1 MGGREISA
9 KNLKEKDGEIIM
21 KGLQGAIDIHVHSS
35 PSIFPRSVDDF
46 ELAKQAKQAGMRA
59 IVLKAH
65 EESTV
70 SRAQLV
76 SKVVEGIEVYGSL
89 VLNEYVGGL
98 NPYAVDMAI
107 QQGAKLIWMPTGSAK
122 HHLDHY
128 GGKSDYKEQKS
139 TIRLLPQKGITILSE
154 DGKLLPVVYDIID
167 LIKGSGAVLA
177 TGHLSPLETQI
188 LTHTAISRGVEKVLV
203 AHPDLKIN
211 KMDLSLQIELV
222 RMGAYVEKSMLT
234 LMPLW
239 KSIEPDELVAGI
251 RQIGIEKCILQTDF
265 GQANHPSPTEG
276 YGDFIQILQEQGMEE
291 KEIECM
297 ACTNPAELLG
307 LT

>member
-1 MGGREISA
+1 MDL
-9 KNLKEKDGEIIM
+9 LK
-21 KGLQGAIDIHVHSS
+21 GAIDIHVHSS
-35 PSIFPRSVDDF
+35 PSIFPRSVDDL
-46 ELAKQAKQAGMRA
+46 ELAEQAKKAGMRA

-70 SRAQLV
+70 SRAMLV
-76 SKVVEGIEVYGSL
+76 SKVVKGIEVYGSL

-122 HHLDHY
+122 HHLEHY

-154 DGKLLPVVYDIID
+154 DGKLLPVVYDILD
-167 LIKGSGAVLA
+167 LLKDSKAALA
-177 TGHLSPLETQI
+177 TGHLSPRETRI
-188 LTHTAISRGVEKVLV
+188 LVEAAFARGVEKVLV

-211 KMDLSLQIELV
+211 KMDLSLQCELV

-239 KSIEPDELVAGI
+239 KSIEPDELVQGI
-251 RQIGIEKCILQTDF
+251 RQIGVDKCILQTDF
-265 GQANHPSPTEG
+265 GQANHPTPTEG
-276 YGDFIQILQEQGMEE
+276 YKQFIEILLEHGLKE
-291 KEIECM
+291 KEIEQM
-297 ACTNPAELLG
+297 ACANPAELIG
-307 LT
+307 LAP

>member
-1 MGGREISA
+1 M
-9 KNLKEKDGEIIM
+9 NHLK
-21 KGLQGAIDIHVHSS
+21 GAIDIHVHSS
-35 PSIFPRSVDDF
+35 PSIFPRSVNDL
-46 ELAKQAKQAGMRA
+46 ELAEQAKKAGMRA

-70 SRAQLV
+70 SRAKLV
-76 SKVVEGIEVYGSL
+76 SKVIDGIEVYGSL

-122 HHLDHY
+122 HHLEHY
-128 GGKSDYKEQKS
+128 GGKSDYKEMKS
-139 TIRLLPQKGITILSE
+139 TIRLLPQKGITVLAE
-154 DGKLLPVVYDIID
+154 DGRLLPVVYDIID

-177 TGHLSPLETQI
+177 TGHLSPLETRI
-188 LTHTAISRGVEKVLV
+188 VVEAAVSRGVEKVLV

-222 RMGAYVEKSMLT
+222 KMGAYVEKSMLT

-239 KSIEPDELVAGI
+239 KSIEPDELVQGI
-251 RQIGIEKCILQTDF
+251 RQIGLDKCILQTDF
-265 GQANHPSPTEG
+265 GQANHPTPTEG
-276 YGDFIQILQEQGMEE
+276 YNHFIQILLEHGLTE
-291 KEIECM
+291 KEVEQM
-297 ACTNPAELLG
+297 ACSNPAELIG

>member
-1 MGGREISA
+1 M
-9 KNLKEKDGEIIM
+9 NHLK
-21 KGLQGAIDIHVHSS
+21 GAIDIHVHSS

-70 SRAQLV
+70 SRAKLV

-122 HHLDHY
+122 NHIEHY
-128 GGKSDYKEQKS
+128 GGKSDYKEMKS
-139 TIRLLPQKGITILSE
+139 EIRLLPQKGITILSE
-154 DGKLLPVVYDIID
+154 DGQLLPVVYDIID
-167 LIKGSGAVLA
+167 LVKGSGAALA
-177 TGHLSPLETQI
+177 SGHLSPLETRI
-188 LTHTAISRGVEKVLV
+188 LVETAVSRGVEKVLV

-222 RMGAYVEKSMLT
+222 KMGAYVEKSMLT

-239 KSIEPDELVAGI
+239 KSIESDELVRGI
-251 RQIGIEKCILQTDF
+251 RQIGVEKCILQTDF
-265 GQANHPSPTEG
+265 GQVNHPVPTEG
-276 YGDFIQILQEQGMEE
+276 YNTFIQILLEQGLTERE
-291 KEIECM
+291 VEQM
-297 ACTNPAELLG
+297 ACSNPAELIG
-307 LT
+307 LS